1 MFLFRIGWAKPVRIN
16 SEYYKNRRV
25 GIFLVALAGPLMN
38 FILAILAL
46 VSATLLY
53 KFGYYFVLENPF
65 GNLILYLLQF
75 FAMINI
81 SLGIFNLI
89 PIPPLDGS
97 RIVGSFLS
105 ANAYIGYMK
114 VERYGFYIIF
124 GILALDRIL
133 SVVTGNPTLFSQA
146 LDFVYRFL
154 FDGILKL
161 KEAGIEVVVGVLE
174 DEAKFL
180 NRVFIKNITTQLPYV
195 VLKTATT
202 MDGKIATRSGDSKWI
217 TCAES
222 RKEVYR
228 MREEFDCILTSS
240 NTVLADNPTM
250 RVNEGQ
256 IKCILDKDNRTSK
269 DAKIY
274 QQGQIY
280 VANCVNTPLKDGN
293 LDLKAVLEEL
303 YKRGVCSVFVECG
316 GKLAGAFLKENLVD
330 EIYQFIA
337 PKIVNDNSAK
347 SCFDGENVEKIA
359 DCKKFRI
366 YEAHLIGDDVLIKM
380 ALRPSL
386 SGKPDISP

>member
-1 MFLFRIGWAKPVRIN
+1 MLYKHE
-16 SEYYKNRRV
+16 EYMRMC
-25 GIFLVALAGPLMN
+25 FE
-38 FILAILAL
+38 LAL
-46 VSATLLY
+46 LGKGQVAPNPMVGCVVLDKDGNIVSKGYHKKYGENHAERDALLKLQNNEAEGGTLY
-53 KFGYYFVLENPF
+53 VNLEPCSHYGKTPPCVDLIIERKLKKVVIASRDPNP
-65 GNLILYLLQF
+65 
-75 FAMINI
+75 
-81 SLGIFNLI
+81 
-89 PIPPLDGS
+89 
-97 RIVGSFLS
+97 
-105 ANAYIGYMK
+105 K
-114 VERYGFYIIF
+114 V
-124 GILALDRIL
+124 
-133 SVVTGNPTLFSQA
+133 
-146 LDFVYRFL
+146 
-154 FDGILKL
+154 DGILKL

-280 VANCVNTPLKDGN
+280 VANCINTPLKDGN
-293 LDLKAVLEEL
+293 LDLRVVLENL
-303 YKRGVCSVFVECG
+303 YKKGVCTVFVECG
-316 GKLAGAFLKENLVD
+316 GKLAGAFLKENLID
-330 EIYQFIA
+330 EVYQFIA
-337 PKIVNDNSAK
+337 PKVVNDNIAK
-347 SCFDGENVEKIA
+347 SCFDGDLVEKISES
-359 DCKKFRI
+359 KEFKI
-366 YEAHLIGDDVLIKM
+366 YEVKLFGTDVLIKFSQ
-380 ALRPSL
+380 PNF
-386 SGKPDISP
+386 

>member
-1 MFLFRIGWAKPVRIN
+1 MLYKHE
-16 SEYYKNRRV
+16 EYMRMC
-25 GIFLVALAGPLMN
+25 FE
-38 FILAILAL
+38 LAL
-46 VSATLLY
+46 LGKGQVAPNPMVGCVVLDKDGNIVSKGYHKKYGENHAERDALLKLQNNEAEGGTLY
-53 KFGYYFVLENPF
+53 VNLEPCSHYGKTPPCVDLIMERKLKKVVIASRDPNP
-65 GNLILYLLQF
+65 
-75 FAMINI
+75 
-81 SLGIFNLI
+81 
-89 PIPPLDGS
+89 
-97 RIVGSFLS
+97 
-105 ANAYIGYMK
+105 K
-114 VERYGFYIIF
+114 V
-124 GILALDRIL
+124 
-133 SVVTGNPTLFSQA
+133 
-146 LDFVYRFL
+146 
-154 FDGILKL
+154 DGILKL

-180 NRVFIKNITTQLPYV
+180 KRVFIKNITTQLPYV

-293 LDLKAVLEEL
+293 LDLRVVLENL
-303 YKRGVCSVFVECG
+303 YKKGVCTVFVECG
-316 GKLAGAFLKENLVD
+316 GKLAGAFLKENLID
-330 EIYQFIA
+330 EVYQFIA
-337 PKIVNDNSAK
+337 PKVVNDNIAK
-347 SCFDGENVEKIA
+347 SCFDGDLVEKISES
-359 DCKKFRI
+359 KEFKI
-366 YEAHLIGDDVLIKM
+366 YEVKLFGTDVLIKFSQ
-380 ALRPSL
+380 PNF
-386 SGKPDISP
+386 